1 MIQEGVF
8 QLSVCCGLQNFNVEA
23 MPCLYLGHGDTEE
36 NKELMA
42 NITGNGHIKT
52 EDSKNPKKL
61 QKYGS
66 ELWVKESRV

>member
-1 MIQEGVF
+1 
-8 QLSVCCGLQNFNVEA
+8 

-42 NITGNGHIKT
+42 NITGNGHIKK